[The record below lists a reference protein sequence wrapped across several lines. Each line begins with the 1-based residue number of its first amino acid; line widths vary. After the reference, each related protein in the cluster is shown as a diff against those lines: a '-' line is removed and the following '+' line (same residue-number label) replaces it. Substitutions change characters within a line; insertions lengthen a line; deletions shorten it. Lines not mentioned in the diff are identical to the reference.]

1 MIKGVT
7 EYNNYFREIFKG
19 EKSIDRYGIPFAT
32 HNHKYFF
39 DAGTGKVLQC
49 TEEVYSL
56 LINLFQNNG
65 IIDAD
70 TLELD
75 SAGLD
80 RAVGDVKACIDSE
93 NIFKAGVWNGAD
105 SAHVNMLEEI
115 IKQGATQLILEV
127 TENCNLRCR
136 YCIYGEEI
144 HNFRSYGV
152 KNMSFETAKK
162 AIDYFL
168 TIADFEKTIYLT
180 FYGGEPLINYSL
192 IREATEYFK
201 AQIHEKTQHA
211 IEGERAD
218 VGEPDVEDK
227 QAGIGNK
234 HTVIDVRYGL
244 TSNLT
249 LLSSEMAQYFAD
261 NDFFVTCSLDGDR
274 DIHNHNRLF
283 ENGAGSFDRTMKGL
297 EMLKEVYGEKA
308 GKLIGVNVVVT
319 EPYSEEK
326 FQTLNDFFSRLDCVP
341 DKTAIR
347 ISYAGKDIISDN
359 TELSSNID
367 LITGQDGRRDYMG
380 DWEFDRLI
388 NNHQVIFENFLE
400 EALLDIHNR
409 RMSNHPFKDYPINAC
424 CIPGTRRLYVT
435 VDGNFLPCERIG
447 ISPYIGNVTD
457 GIDIDSI
464 RTYYVQDY
472 IEKSQEKCG
481 NCWAVQLCDVCYA
494 RCFNEAGLDMRRKR
508 ALCEASR
515 RGIYNALIR
524 YHILLEEHPEVMEK
538 LFGEE
543 NDTQK

>member
-7 EYNNYFREIFKG
+7 EYNNYFKEIFKG
-19 EKSIDRYGIPFAT
+19 EESIDRYGIPFVT
-32 HNHKYFF
+32 HHHKYFF

-56 LINLFQNNG
+56 LINLFENNG
-65 IIDAD
+65 IINAD

-80 RAVGDVKACIDSE
+80 KAVGDVKACIDNE
-93 NIFKAGVWNGAD
+93 NIFKAGVWNGED
-105 SAHVNMLEEI
+105 SPHVNMLEEI
-115 IKQGATQLILEV
+115 IKQGSTQLILEV

-168 TIADFEKTIYLT
+168 TIADFERTIYLT

-201 AQIHEKTQHA
+201 AQIHEKTGHA
-211 IEGERAD
+211 IEGERA
-218 VGEPDVEDK
+218 
-227 QAGIGNK
+227 
-234 HTVIDVRYGL
+234 DVRYGL

-249 LLSSEMAQYFAD
+249 LLSCGMAQYFAD

-274 DIHNHNRLF
+274 DIHNHNRPF

-297 EMLKEVYGEKA
+297 ELLKETYGEKA
-308 GKLIGVNVVVT
+308 GKLIGINAVVT
-319 EPYSEEK
+319 APYNEEK
-326 FQTLNDFFSRLDCVP
+326 FQTLNEFFSRLDCVP

-347 ISYAGKDIISDN
+347 MSYAGRDIISEN

-367 LITGQDGRRDYMG
+367 LVTGRDGRRDDMG
-380 DWEFDRLI
+380 DWEFDRLA
-388 NNHQVIFENFLE
+388 NNHPVTFGNFLE
-400 EALLDIHNR
+400 EALEDIHNR

-435 VDGNFLPCERIG
+435 VDGNLLPCERIG

-464 RTYYVQDY
+464 RKYYVQDY
-472 IEKSQEKCG
+472 IAKSREKCG

-494 RCFNEAGLDMRRKR
+494 RCFNEDGLDMRRKR

-524 YHILLEEHPEVMEK
+524 YHLLLEEHPEVLEK

-543 NDTQK
+543 IDMQK